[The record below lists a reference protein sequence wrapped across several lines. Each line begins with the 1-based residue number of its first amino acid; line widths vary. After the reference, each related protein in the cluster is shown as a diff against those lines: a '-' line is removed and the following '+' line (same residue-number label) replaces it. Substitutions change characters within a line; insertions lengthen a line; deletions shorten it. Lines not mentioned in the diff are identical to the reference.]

1 MSRRE
6 PKFKWQMMN
15 CLTMSVETGLCLA
28 GPINLAEFLPEYQR
42 WIVSPSNWGQ
52 KGTETHFLFPLMSA
66 MFNEYKRGEHK
77 FLVILY
83 CPLLYMCMFWFCDM
97 MINYYNGKIKGDLAS
112 KSVIVRASLLTQPQ
126 RTMDKHISKL
136 YPSSIIIGLRP
147 WLYSKTLWLVWKMFL
162 RMLFRYSRSIFYY
175 LKLAS

>member
-1 MSRRE
+1 MWKLVYVLQVQSTLQN
-6 PKFKWQMMN
+6 F
-15 CLTMSVETGLCLA
+15 
-28 GPINLAEFLPEYQR
+28 FLNIKDELYLLQ
-42 WIVSPSNWGQ
+42 IEAKKVQ
-52 KGTETHFLFPLMSA
+52 KHIFFFPLMSA

-83 CPLLYMCMFWFCDM
+83 CPLLYMCMFSFCDM

-112 KSVIVRASLLTQPQ
+112 KSVIVRASLLTQSQ

-147 WLYSKTLWLVWKMFL
+147 WLCSKTLWLVWKMFL